1 MPRVKQWSTE
11 DRERA
16 LQWMERRARINGRSG
31 PDLVELST
39 IVEPEAV
46 AERLRGLLP
55 EAEWK
60 RLLSALRQ
68 RKHASNSSSKASA
81 STGEPTAAAACRQ
94 CAELRAELDKA
105 LAMIERYKALDS
117 EQVRQLTEMDNK
129 LRLHQRAAKIEE
141 NRLKR
146 ELAEVKAEYQT
157 YVEKVTQRGKAS
169 VKPIEVKAS
178 TSEHAMQR
186 AAELRASG
194 QSFRQIAAA
203 LNAESFPTRSGRGQW
218 QPGSVEKALRGA

>member
-1 MPRVKQWSTE
+1 
-11 DRERA
+11 
-16 LQWMERRARINGRSG
+16 
-31 PDLVELST
+31 
-39 IVEPEAV
+39 
-46 AERLRGLLP
+46 
-55 EAEWK
+55 
-60 RLLSALRQ
+60 
-68 RKHASNSSSKASA
+68 
-81 STGEPTAAAACRQ
+81 
-94 CAELRAELDKA
+94 
-105 LAMIERYKALDS
+105 MIERYKALDR

-169 VKPIEVKAS
+169 VKPVEVKAS

-186 AAELRASG
+186 AAELRAAG

-203 LNAESFPTRSGRGQW
+203 LNADGLPTRSGRGQW